1 MMDNDTPLSGEAR
14 LKAKRNAFFRY
25 FGLAM
30 LAGFIGGMMSGVAA
44 AMVEEGILPI
54 GVLIALWG
62 VTVALFVWF
71 CRDYF
76 RRVDELDL
84 LDNLWAST
92 IGLYGYVVVFGSWY
106 LFHQVGIA
114 PAPDQIAIMLA
125 TLAITTAAYVARKLG
140 WR

>member
-1 MMDNDTPLSGEAR
+1 MTDTDTTLSGEAR
-14 LKAKRNAFFRY
+14 LKAKRFAFFRY

-62 VTVALFVWF
+62 ATVALFVWF

-125 TLAITTAAYVARKLG
+125 TLAITTAAYIARKLG